1 MTDPLTTDAPAAL
14 AEDPPRRETA
24 LALLRRRDFRR
35 AYGAVAISELGDAFQ
50 YIALM
55 WFALVAGGPLGV
67 IAVRLADS
75 VPAIV
80 FGLHGGVAADRW
92 DRRRVMIS
100 ADLVRGLV
108 LVPVAIA
115 GLMGHLPLAA
125 LVGAAFVITT
135 ATSYFDPAYGG
146 LLPALVD
153 RRNVQQANGLVR
165 ATADAL
171 SVGGW
176 ALAGLLLTV
185 LPISA
190 FFALNAASFF
200 VSALMLAGVRARGR
214 TRAAA
219 HGERPRIREGFAV
232 LRPRP
237 ALAASVAVLGVAVT
251 LSSGTWIVGVPELV
265 RSTLGLGA
273 GSFSLVAASYAL
285 GSICAGAALA
295 RFQVRHKARASML
308 AWTLY
313 LPAYMLF
320 AVAGSLEIALA
331 AGLVA
336 GVGQGSSWVLIN
348 SAAQEQVPDRFL
360 GRVTGLIA
368 LVHRGAHATGLLF
381 ISPLFAVTAPASV
394 FAAAAVAIPL
404 TGLAGLLVSRA
415 AEARA
420 PATSR
425 SRRS

>member
-1 MTDPLTTDAPAAL
+1 VTDPATATPEELLPREAAPP
-14 AEDPPRRETA
+14 EGVS
-24 LALLRRRDFRR
+24 ALLRRSDFRR
-35 AYGAVAISELGDAFQ
+35 TYAAIAVSELGDAFQ

-75 VPAIV
+75 VPALL
-80 FGLHGGVAADRW
+80 FGLHGGVVADRW

-100 ADLVRGLV
+100 ADLVRGAV
-108 LVPVAIA
+108 LVPVAVA
-115 GLMGHLPLAA
+115 GLTGHLPLWV
-125 LVGAAFVITT
+125 LVVAAFVLTA

-176 ALAGLLLTV
+176 AVAGLLLVV

-200 VSALMLAGVRARGR
+200 LSAVLLVGVRTKGR
-214 TRAAA
+214 AGLDA
-219 HGERPRIREGFAV
+219 EPPKISEGFAA
-232 LRPRP
+232 LRPLP
-237 ALAASVAVLGVAVT
+237 VLAAAVVVLGLAVT

-273 GSFSLVAASYAL
+273 GSFSLVAAAYAF

-295 RFQVRHKARASML
+295 RFPVRRKARASML
-308 AWTLY
+308 AWALY
-313 LPAYMLF
+313 LPAYGLF
-320 AVAGSLEIALA
+320 AVAGSLPVALA
-331 AGLVA
+331 AGLIC

-348 SAAQEQVPDRFL
+348 SAAQEEVPDRFL
-360 GRVTGLIA
+360 GRVTGLIS

-381 ISPLFAVTAPASV
+381 VSPLFAFVAAPDV
-394 FAAAAVAIPL
+394 FAAAAIAIPL
-404 TGLAGLLVSRA
+404 TGLSGLVVSARA

-425 SRRS
+425 TRRS

>member
-1 MTDPLTTDAPAAL
+1 
-14 AEDPPRRETA
+14 
-24 LALLRRRDFRR
+24 
-35 AYGAVAISELGDAFQ
+35 
-50 YIALM
+50 
-55 WFALVAGGPLGV
+55 
-67 IAVRLADS
+67 
-75 VPAIV
+75 
-80 FGLHGGVAADRW
+80 
-92 DRRRVMIS
+92 MIS

-381 ISPLFAVTAPASV
+381 VSPLFAVTAPASV